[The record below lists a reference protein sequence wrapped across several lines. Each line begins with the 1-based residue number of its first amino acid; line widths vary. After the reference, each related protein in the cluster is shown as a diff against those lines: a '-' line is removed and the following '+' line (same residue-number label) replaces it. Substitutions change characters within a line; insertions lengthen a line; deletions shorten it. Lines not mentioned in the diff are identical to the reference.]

1 MSITEVNKVPHENQG
16 NLKSF
21 QRQQSVLRLG
31 CGWVAF
37 SLWLVPSWSESP
49 NSGMSES
56 NLLQRLKMKG
66 KFVDTSA
73 DGITIKDGFLMFIL
87 FVYGLCL
94 LLSLYSYNR
103 EIELEVASCRV
114 KEQLDSQ
121 KYYL

>member
-1 MSITEVNKVPHENQG
+1 MSITGVNKAPHKNQE

-21 QRQQSVLRLG
+21 QQQQSVLRFG
-31 CGWVAF
+31 CGCMAF
-37 SLWLVPSWSESP
+37 SLWLGPSWNESP

-87 FVYGLCL
+87 FLYGLCL
-94 LLSLYSYNR
+94 LLSLYSCSR
-103 EIELEVASCRV
+103 EIKLEGASCRV
-114 KEQLDSQ
+114 KEQLDRQ
-121 KYYL
+121 KYCL

>member
-1 MSITEVNKVPHENQG
+1 MW
-16 NLKSF
+16 
-21 QRQQSVLRLG
+21 LG
-31 CGWVAF
+31 
-37 SLWLVPSWSESP
+37 PSWSESP

-87 FVYGLCL
+87 FVYGLYL

-103 EIELEVASCRV
+103 EIELEVASLRV

>member
-1 MSITEVNKVPHENQG
+1 MSITGVNKAPHKNQE

-21 QRQQSVLRLG
+21 QQQQSVLRFG

-37 SLWLVPSWSESP
+37 SLWLGPSWSESP

-94 LLSLYSYNR
+94 LLSLYSCSR
-103 EIELEVASCRV
+103 EIKLEVASRTV
-114 KEQLDSQ
+114 KEQLDRQ
-121 KYYL
+121 KYCL